1 MTTEQILHAIGTS
14 AGMSIIY
21 AIKCSSAAR
30 KKRREAPGYDQA
42 AETRNS
48 LPYRL
53 GKLWARC
60 HKRSNS
66 TLS

>member
-1 MTTEQILHAIGTS
+1 MNLEQVLHAIGTS
-14 AGMSIIY
+14 AGVSIVY

-42 AETRNS
+42 AETRNGI
-48 LPYRL
+48 PYRL

-60 HKRSNS
+60 QKRCRRA
-66 TLS
+66 LA